1 MSNTQTCR
9 LCLQEKRLINAHI
22 IPEGF
27 FRLLRSGNVAPEMHS
42 NSPGSFPK
50 RMPVGV
56 YDSTILCGEC
66 DQQIAPWDDYGQQV
80 LLQRFQK
87 ATPIT
92 HQARTVAWSLEEV
105 NYTNLKLFFVA
116 LLWRASISSHNFYK
130 RIAVGPFEKR
140 LREMVLES
148 EPGDS
153 QEFAVILAR
162 FEDVSMTAMLD
173 PHPERFDH
181 IFFCRFYLSG
191 FVSYIKVDKRP
202 VPELLSELHLQVGKP
217 LTILTRSL
225 QGSPDGLLMR
235 KIAESALAFRERR
248 KGKIPG

>member
-9 LCLQEKRLINAHI
+9 LCLQEKRLIKAHI

-27 FRLLRSGNVAPEMHS
+27 FRLLRSGSVVPELHG
-42 NSPGSFPK
+42 NSPGSSPK
-50 RMPVGV
+50 RMPVGA

-66 DQQIAPWDDYGQQV
+66 DRQIAPWDDYGQQV
-80 LLQRFQK
+80 LLQRFEE

-105 NYTNLKLFFVA
+105 NYAKLKLFFIS

-148 EPGDS
+148 ESGDS

-173 PHPERFDH
+173 PHPEKFDH
-181 IFFCRFYLSG
+181 INFCRFYLSG
-191 FVSYIKVDKRP
+191 FVTYIKVDKRP
-202 VPELLSELHLQVGKP
+202 VPELLSELRLQVGKP
-217 LTILTRSL
+217 LTILTRSFHE
-225 QGSPDGLLMR
+225 SPDGHLMR

>member
-1 MSNTQTCR
+1 MSNAQTCR
-9 LCLQEKRLINAHI
+9 LCQQEKKLIKAHI

-27 FRLLRSGNVAPEMHS
+27 FRLLRSGDIAPEMHS

-66 DQQIAPWDDYGQQV
+66 DRRIAPWDNYGQQV
-80 LLQRFQK
+80 LLQRFQE

-92 HQARTVAWSLEEV
+92 HQARTVAWSVEKV
-105 NYTNLKLFFVA
+105 NYIELKLFFA
-116 LLWRASISSHNFYK
+116 SLLWRASISSHSFYK
-130 RIAVGPFEKR
+130 RIAVGPFFEKR
-140 LREMVLES
+140 LGKMVLES

-162 FEDVSMTAMLD
+162 FEDVSMMAMLD
-173 PHPERFDH
+173 PHRERFDH
-181 IFFCRFYLSG
+181 VSFCRFYLSG
-191 FVSYIKVDKRP
+191 FVTYIKVDKRP
-202 VPELLSELHLQVGKP
+202 VPEPLSELRLQAGKP

-235 KIAESALAFRERR
+235 KIAENALAFKERR
-248 KGKIPG
+248 